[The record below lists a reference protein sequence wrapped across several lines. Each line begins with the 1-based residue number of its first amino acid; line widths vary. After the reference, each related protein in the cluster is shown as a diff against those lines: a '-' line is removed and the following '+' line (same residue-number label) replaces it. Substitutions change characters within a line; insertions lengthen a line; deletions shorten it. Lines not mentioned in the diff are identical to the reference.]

1 MRRLYAEPR
10 EFFIKEFNKLISD
23 RFIIEIPEAGLN
35 FLAWLRCEANFAR
48 VVRVCTEIGI
58 KLSPLRF
65 IASNPSSS
73 RHLFSV
79 LLPWTRA
86 QIRESLPWPA
96 SGLR

>member
-1 MRRLYAEPR
+1 ML
-10 EFFIKEFNKLISD
+10 SD

-65 IASNPSSS
+65 IASNQAQADICFRFCCLGRAHRFENPSSGP
-73 RHLFSV
+73 HLDSGDIKRSA
-79 LLPWTRA
+79 LPNAQFTR
-86 QIRESLPWPA
+86 S
-96 SGLR
+96 